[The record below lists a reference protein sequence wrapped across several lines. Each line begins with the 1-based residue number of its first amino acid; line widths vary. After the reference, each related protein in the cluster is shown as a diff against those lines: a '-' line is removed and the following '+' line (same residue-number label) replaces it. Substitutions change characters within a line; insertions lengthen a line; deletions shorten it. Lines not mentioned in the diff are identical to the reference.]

1 MRVIKG
7 GRSVTADYRFHG
19 IYPMQYAFFGA
30 DGRLDRDAMRRQA
43 QVAVAGGAHGIAVL
57 GLATEVGKLTP
68 DERRTVVEWLTQDL
82 GGRLPLAVTV
92 APGSVAEQIRFAQ
105 FVRERGAAWAILQ
118 PPPERGLPE
127 SHYAEHFSQVMAA
140 VDMPMAIQNAPE
152 YIGVGLSAPS
162 IAALARARPNFTVLK
177 GEGPVIAIETVVRE
191 TGGALA
197 VFNGRNGQELPDNL
211 RAGCAG
217 MIPATDTFDWQ
228 VKIYEAFRRG
238 DEAAAEAIY
247 RDVLPAIIFGMQ
259 SLDALICYGKRIA
272 AMRMGLG
279 EVYDRAPAMTPTPF
293 GLACAGRFAE
303 ALGRL

>member
-1 MRVIKG
+1 MG
-7 GRSVTADYRFHG
+7 SGYRFHG

-30 DGRLDRDAMRRQA
+30 DGRLDREAMRRQVE
-43 QVAVAGGAHGIAVL
+43 VAVTGGAHGVAVL
-57 GLATEVGKLTP
+57 GLATEVGKLSP
-68 DERRTVVEWLTQDL
+68 EERRSVVEWLTQDL
-82 GGRLPLAVTV
+82 DGRLPLAVTA
-92 APGSVAEQIRFAQ
+92 APGSVAEQIAFAQ
-105 FVRERGAAWAILQ
+105 FARDRGAAWVILQ

-127 SHYAEHFSQVMAA
+127 SHYAEHFSRVMAA
-140 VDMPMAIQNAPE
+140 VDVPMAIQNAPE
-152 YIGVGLSAPS
+152 YIGVGLSAES
-162 IAALARARPNFTVLK
+162 IAELARSRPNFTVLK
-177 GEGPVIAIETVVRE
+177 GEGPVIGIETVVRA

-279 EVYDRAPAMTPTPF
+279 EVYDRAPAMVPTAF
-293 GLACAGRFAE
+293 GMECAARFAT